1 MDIEKSSALD
11 FSETIEVKVVD
22 KNENFS
28 TVDSYF
34 FAYFQVLD
42 AALEQIRDAVRTY
55 RSCSE
60 SLPEATVIDTTG
72 AKTIAAFPPTPQIQ
86 DETPRPALTGFKL
99 SSLWRPWSET
109 SSPGRPT
116 ALPLE
121 IDTSDDFTHVTR
133 RKTSFIPF
141 TSSPERLTPGLSPTR
156 ESSDSLAPGDS
167 SQQPTRIV
175 TASSDH
181 TYPPS
186 SSVDLS
192 SSGSSLSTWGR
203 PSWLRISSRRPFSIQ
218 SGNSTVI
225 AEHPPPNPV
234 TSLSSGGIAD
244 ALTSALTS
252 AGSKL
257 MPDLG
262 FSVLDSPEGQVE
274 QEVQDK
280 FRQAFA
286 FDENEKVLGCELF
299 SMFSHWSGIYRARV
313 DFPGHLL
320 RLFPISGR
328 LYVSENYFCFK
339 SSGPLALRTKV
350 RVPML
355 QTRTRAYTHSQ
366 MILPIRDVLST
377 EKSRAFYFNGYGL
390 VVIIRGYEELFFD
403 FPTDERRSSFVRLLE
418 TQAEGVRKRLS
429 AEGAQQNQTKLDALF
444 LEDVDSRTSPADDS
458 SEEDTGPADEHGVA
472 SHMFQSTSSTFLTF
486 KPSKPMHI
494 TCLTIGSRGDVQPYV
509 ALAKGLIA
517 DGHKVRI
524 ATHGEFKEWIE
535 SVRLTPLDTRFIG

>member
-1 MDIEKSSALD
+1 MDVEKSSALD

-34 FAYFQVLD
+34 FAYFQELD

-55 RSCSE
+55 RPSSE
-60 SLPEATVIDTTG
+60 NLPEATVIDTTG
-72 AKTIAAFPPTPQIQ
+72 AKTLAAFPPIPQTQ
-86 DETPRPALTGFKL
+86 DETPRPALTGFRL

-109 SSPGRPT
+109 TSPGRPT
-116 ALPLE
+116 APTSE
-121 IDTSDDFTHVTR
+121 ADTVDDFTHVTK

-141 TSSPERLTPGLSPTR
+141 TSSPERMTPALLPGR
-156 ESSDSLAPGDS
+156 EPGDYLGDS
-167 SQQPTRIV
+167 SQQPTPIA
-175 TASSDH
+175 TNSDH

-186 SSVDLS
+186 NSLDSS
-192 SSGSSLSTWGR
+192 SSGSNLSSWGR
-203 PSWLRISSRRPFSIQ
+203 PSWLRIPSRRPLSIQ

-244 ALTSALTS
+244 AFTSALSS

-286 FDENEKVLGCELF
+286 FDENEKVLGCELDPVL
-299 SMFSHWSGIYRARV
+299 SRLSRVYRICL
-313 DFPGHLL
+313 DFPGHLM

-350 RVPML
+350 CVF
-355 QTRTRAYTHSQ
+355 
-366 MILPIRDVLST
+366 V
-377 EKSRAFYFNGYGL
+377 
-390 VVIIRGYEELFFD
+390 
-403 FPTDERRSSFVRLLE
+403 FP
-418 TQAEGVRKRLS
+418 
-429 AEGAQQNQTKLDALF
+429 NLD
-444 LEDVDSRTSPADDS
+444 
-458 SEEDTGPADEHGVA
+458 GG
-472 SHMFQSTSSTFLTF
+472 
-486 KPSKPMHI
+486 
-494 TCLTIGSRGDVQPYV
+494 
-509 ALAKGLIA
+509 
-517 DGHKVRI
+517 
-524 ATHGEFKEWIE
+524 
-535 SVRLTPLDTRFIG
+535 

>member
-22 KNENFS
+22 KSENFS

-34 FAYFQVLD
+34 FAYFQELD
-42 AALEQIRDAVRTY
+42 AALEQIRDAVRIY
-55 RSCSE
+55 RSSSE

-72 AKTIAAFPPTPQIQ
+72 AKTIAAFPPTPQAQ
-86 DETPRPALTGFKL
+86 DETPRPPLTGFKL

-109 SSPGRPT
+109 TSPGRSAAPT
-116 ALPLE
+116 LE
-121 IDTSDDFTHVTR
+121 VDATDDFTHVTK

-141 TSSPERLTPGLSPTR
+141 TSSPERLTPTLLPGR
-156 ESSDSLAPGDS
+156 ESDDPFTRADV
-167 SQQPTRIV
+167 SQQPIPIAT
-175 TASSDH
+175 TSSDH

-186 SSVDLS
+186 NSMDSSTS
-192 SSGSSLSTWGR
+192 SSGLSSWGR
-203 PSWLRISSRRPFSIQ
+203 PSWLRISSRRPFSVH

-244 ALTSALTS
+244 ALTSALSS

-274 QEVQDK
+274 QEVQEK

-286 FDENEKVLGCELF
+286 FDENEKVLGCELDQTPSRF
-299 SMFSHWSGIYRARV
+299 SDVHEICV

-328 LYVSENYFCFK
+328 LFVSENYFCFK

-350 RVPML
+350 CMFIV
-355 QTRTRAYTHSQ
+355 S
-366 MILPIRDVLST
+366 
-377 EKSRAFYFNGYGL
+377 
-390 VVIIRGYEELFFD
+390 
-403 FPTDERRSSFVRLLE
+403 
-418 TQAEGVRKRLS
+418 
-429 AEGAQQNQTKLDALF
+429 KLG
-444 LEDVDSRTSPADDS
+444 R
-458 SEEDTGPADEHGVA
+458 
-472 SHMFQSTSSTFLTF
+472 
-486 KPSKPMHI
+486 
-494 TCLTIGSRGDVQPYV
+494 
-509 ALAKGLIA
+509 GLIH
-517 DGHKVRI
+517 DPR
-524 ATHGEFKEWIE
+524 
-535 SVRLTPLDTRFIG
+535 